1 MLQTGP
7 KLSSSNFLSHSS
19 PCFTDQEHIIAM
31 TFELVFSIASV
42 TLMVVVLFF
51 VVKMYLVLTGTH
63 REDAERE
70 EQERFNRGQRERE
83 EDRRNHAEER
93 PRGFARRRLP
103 VQHDERRCLGVSIRF
118 INSFYDGLVLM
129 TCPRS
134 SVSLGDWYLKKD
146 RAFRNYG
153 HEHVLTT
160 SSAGLNW
167 YVFPSCF
174 LL

>member
-1 MLQTGP
+1 MLQTGQ

-42 TLMVVVLFF
+42 TLMVVVLIF

-83 EDRRNHAEER
+83 EDRRNHA
-93 PRGFARRRLP
+93 GFARRRLP

-118 INSFYDGLVLM
+118 INSFYDGLVIM